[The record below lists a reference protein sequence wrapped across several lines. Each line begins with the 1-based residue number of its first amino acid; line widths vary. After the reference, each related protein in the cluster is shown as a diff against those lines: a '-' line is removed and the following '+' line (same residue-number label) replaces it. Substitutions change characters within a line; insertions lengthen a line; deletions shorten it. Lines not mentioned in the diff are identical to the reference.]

1 MNPFVFFKC
10 SSSFRISVHVISI
23 IMNLGQNVEEDWPLF
38 VRDNMGEDHAV
49 IMKPGDMV
57 LYEARTIHARQ
68 IPLREGFIQKKEKL
82 LILITWGGGHPK
94 F

>member
-1 MNPFVFFKC
+1 MFFKC

-23 IMNLGQNVEEDWPLF
+23 IMNLGQNVQEDWPLF

-68 IPLREGFIQKKEKL
+68 IPLRGSNYDNLFVHFIPRGQSWYK
-82 LILITWGGGHPK
+82 
-94 F
+94 